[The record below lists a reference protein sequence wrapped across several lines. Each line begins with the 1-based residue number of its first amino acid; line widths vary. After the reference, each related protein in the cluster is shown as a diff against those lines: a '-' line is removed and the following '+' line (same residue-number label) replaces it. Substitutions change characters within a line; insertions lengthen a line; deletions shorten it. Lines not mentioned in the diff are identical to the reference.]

1 MLFGLLLGGL
11 KTELPSTDVITGS
24 KVSLLVATWTPCIV
38 TFGSLWKVIPQK
50 TTQVPLSGTLCA
62 LLKPRNGSMKVNF
75 QVNLTT
81 YSGLV
86 SRPIIIL
93 TPVMM
98 EIDNQAEMPP
108 INKALLD
115 ALESSFPAQ
124 DFPATDSVPQLNFHY
139 GQRSV
144 VNFIKHH
151 YQLQTEN
158 IINPE

>member
-1 MLFGLLLGGL
+1 M
-11 KTELPSTDVITGS
+11 
-24 KVSLLVATWTPCIV
+24 VS
-38 TFGSLWKVIPQK
+38 S
-50 TTQVPLSGTLCA
+50 
-62 LLKPRNGSMKVNF
+62 

-158 IINPE
+158 IINPK